1 MQKAKMRLKK
11 DEIELIKKEIKK
23 LIKGDIYIFGSQ
35 TDNNKKGGDIDIF
48 IIPFKKLSTKERVK
62 IANEIKI
69 NLEWELFRN
78 IDVIISKDLNR
89 DIEKEAIKGIK
100 IG

>member
-1 MQKAKMRLKK
+1 MRLRK

-23 LIKGDIYIFGSQ
+23 LIDGDIYIFGSQ

-48 IIPFKKLSTKERVK
+48 IVPKEEFFANQRIK

-69 NLEWELFRN
+69 NLEFELFRN
-78 IDVIISKDLNR
+78 IDVIISKDKNR
-89 DIEKEAIKGIK
+89 SIEKEALKGIK

>member
-1 MQKAKMRLKK
+1 MRLREE
-11 DEIELIKKEIKK
+11 EIEFIKTEIKK
-23 LIKGDIYIFGSQ
+23 LIDGDIYIFGSQ
-35 TDNNKKGGDIDIF
+35 TDDNKKGGDIDIF
-48 IIPFKKLSTKERVK
+48 IIPKEKLPAKKRVK

-78 IDVIISKDLNR
+78 IDVVISKDINR